1 MLQKYYN
8 KNRKYK
14 YTKMVRMKC
23 LHKLFTKINYYDI
36 IMRIIVIFLFFE
48 HMINS
53 IKTKG
58 GNV

>member
-1 MLQKYYN
+1 
-8 KNRKYK
+8 
-14 YTKMVRMKC
+14 MVRMKC